1 MAAEG
6 GMVSSRTDADLL
18 DLDTRLLS
26 DFIYELN
33 VTRRHVNAYP
43 NNHPVILTSADKVL
57 GILRELLSI
66 RHDII
71 LGVAKDA
78 LLVGTSS
85 LDRKNPVYRD
95 VAGTLFS
102 HGIASITFNN
112 RIDRQQLL
120 NFCRLISFKR
130 EQLEAKGGISR
141 LLAIAG
147 ISGISITTV
156 DYRAFHARE
165 EEVIEAKNKAI
176 FDKQSSLVWEN
187 FVRSLLEGSLG
198 LQGEAYDLNPDLV
211 AEILNSNALKTAGAQ
226 PAKSYW
232 HSIAGFIHQL
242 DESKIGKQKEEMI
255 RRLSGLINGL
265 TPELRR
271 QFLNSAFSTL
281 ATRHELARSILSNI
295 PEDYLIDALD
305 DLNARQGA
313 LPQMLLNL
321 VGKLSESLAEGDPDN
336 DMQDQKG
343 SNVGIREKLKTIFK
357 EDSPDKFV
365 PDDYQKALHAII
377 SSRAISPEDNADLQ
391 ELRTSLGNSDIE
403 GKIGLI
409 VLDIIDTSQI
419 DIDIE
424 ILQRNLL
431 DLTSYFLNIGEF
443 RPLVKMYDKM
453 AMTMANR
460 QEESCR
466 EVMAAFSS
474 PEFLEEVLNGLT
486 GWGKAKYDEI
496 AQLISR
502 VGVPFVE
509 PLLDRLAE
517 EQNMSLRRYYMER
530 LRELGP
536 LAREATISRL
546 RDNRWYFVRNL
557 VLVLRSLE
565 DQSVIPPVRRITSHP
580 NPRVRQEAIRTLLSL
595 RDPEADQLLLKD
607 MDSGNSEVRITAVK
621 LAEFSQNPQVQQRLL
636 GFLAQGGLTGFEYEL
651 KSATIHSLGMIGNPA
666 VIPELERFLKSRSLL
681 RPGQLSRL
689 KAELVQSLK
698 HYPAQA
704 VSPLLK
710 SIATSGQRD
719 LRRIAEEL
727 SRNLQGE

>member
-1 MAAEG
+1 
-6 GMVSSRTDADLL
+6 MVSSHTDANLH

-26 DFIYELN
+26 NFIYELN
-33 VTRRHVNAYP
+33 VTRRHVTAYP
-43 NNHPVILTSADKVL
+43 NNHPVILSSADKLL

-66 RHDII
+66 RNDIT

-95 VAGTLFS
+95 MAGTLFS
-102 HGIASITFNN
+102 HGIASITVNN
-112 RIDRQQLL
+112 TIDRQELL
-120 NFCRLISFKR
+120 NFCRIISFKR

-147 ISGISITTV
+147 ISGIRIKTV
-156 DYRAFHARE
+156 DYRAFHAQD
-165 EEVIEAKNKAI
+165 EEVIGAKDKAI
-176 FDKQSSLVWEN
+176 FDKHSSLVWES
-187 FVRSLLEGSLG
+187 FVRSLLEDTLG
-198 LQGEAYDLNPDLV
+198 LHGDAFDLDPELV
-211 AEILNSNALKTAGAQ
+211 AEILNSSAQKPDGAQ
-226 PAKSYW
+226 PGKSYW
-232 HSIAGFIHQL
+232 PSIADFLRQL
-242 DESKIGKQKEEMI
+242 DESRAAKQKEEMI
-255 RRLSGLINGL
+255 HRLSGLINGL

-295 PEDYLIDALD
+295 PENYLIDALD

-313 LPQMLLNL
+313 LPHMLLNL
-321 VGKLSESLAEGDPDN
+321 VSKLSESLAEGEADN
-336 DMQDQKG
+336 DMRDQKE
-343 SNVGIREKLKTIFK
+343 SNVGVREKLKTIFK
-357 EDSPDKFV
+357 EDSLDKFV
-365 PDDYQKALHAII
+365 PNDYQKALHAII
-377 SSRAISPEDNADLQ
+377 SSRTISPGDNAQLE
-391 ELRTSLGNSDIE
+391 ELKTSLDNSDIE

-431 DLTSYFLNIGEF
+431 DLTSYLLNIGEF
-443 RPLVKMYDKM
+443 TALARMYDKM
-453 AMTMANR
+453 ALTMADR
-460 QEESCR
+460 EEECCR
-466 EVMAAFSS
+466 VAMAAFAS

-486 GWGKAKYDEI
+486 AWGKAKYDEI
-496 AQLISR
+496 ARLISR
-502 VGVPFVE
+502 VGEPFAA

-546 RDNRWYFVRNL
+546 RDNRWYFIRNL

-565 DQSVIPPVRRITSHP
+565 DQSVIPQVRRITGHP
-580 NPRVRQEAIRTLLSL
+580 NQRVRQEAIRTLLAL
-595 RDPEADQLLLKD
+595 RDPEADQLLIRD
-607 MDSGNSEVRITAVK
+607 MDSGNSEARIAAVK
-621 LAEFSQNPQVQQRLL
+621 LAEFSQNPQVHLRLL
-636 GFLAQGGLTGFEYEL
+636 GFLGQGGLTGFEFEL
-651 KSATIHSLGMIGNPA
+651 KSAAIHSLGMIGNPA
-666 VIPELERFLKSRSLL
+666 VLPELERFLKSRSLL
-681 RPGQLSRL
+681 RAGQLSRL
-689 KAELVQSLK
+689 KAVLVQSLK
-698 HYPAQA
+698 HYPGQA

-710 SIATSGQRD
+710 TLVTSGQRD

-727 SRNLQGE
+727 SRNLQGG